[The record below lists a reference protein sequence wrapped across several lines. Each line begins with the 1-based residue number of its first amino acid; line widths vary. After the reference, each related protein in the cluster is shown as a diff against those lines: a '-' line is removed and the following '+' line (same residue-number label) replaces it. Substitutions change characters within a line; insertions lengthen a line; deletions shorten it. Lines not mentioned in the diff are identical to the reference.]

1 MSIFAVIET
10 STNLC
15 DNVVEWNDAEHPWV
29 APENHYTINIDGVEV
44 GIAQVGAGARGVAG
58 QEYGEAVR
66 GCRQQIEGV
75 AG

>member
-44 GIAQVGAGARGVAG
+44 GIGWTYNPDVTTWSAP
-58 QEYGEAVR
+58 AVPVID
-66 GCRQQIEGV
+66 GK
-75 AG
+75 